1 MKKLFTILFL
11 LIAFTSN
18 AQRTMFSRQNN
29 YVLPIASAAT
39 SDDNPIT
46 NNLILY
52 LDATSSTSYIGSGL
66 IWNDLSTQNNNAT
79 FTSAPTYST
88 NPGRFTFSSASYAS
102 TISTT
107 INLTTATFIAW
118 IKPSQTQT
126 NYTGIIYLPISPTD
140 PSYYRSGMQ
149 LRTNNS
155 VGYTWGSNGAS
166 TYNWDSQLY
175 AINNQWSMI
184 AISVSANAT
193 VAYLCKEDGTIT
205 SATNIDTQAPIAG
218 QKFYIGRD
226 PILYS
231 STEADL
237 RTFKGNISKA
247 LVYSTALTLSDI
259 TLIFNAQ
266 KGKYGIIN

>member
-1 MKKLFTILFL
+1 MKKLFTIIFFF
-11 LIAFTSN
+11 ITFISN
-18 AQRTMFSRQNN
+18 AQRTLFAGNNN
-29 YVLPIASAAT
+29 YVQIVPPPVTTGA
-39 SDDNPIT
+39 NPVT

-52 LDATSSTSYIGSGL
+52 LDATRSASYIGSGT
-66 IWNDLSTQNNNAT
+66 IWSDLSTQSNTAT
-79 FTSAPTYST
+79 FTSSPTYSP

-102 TISTT
+102 TISKT

-126 NYTGIIYLPISPTD
+126 NYTGIIYLPISPLD
-140 PSYYRSGMQ
+140 PNYYRSGMQ

-175 AINNQWSMI
+175 APNNQWSMI
-184 AISVSANAT
+184 AISVSANST
-193 VAYLCKEDGTIT
+193 IAYLCKEDGTIT
-205 SATNIDTQAPIAG
+205 SATNIDTHAPIAG

-237 RTFKGNISKA
+237 RTFKGNISTA
-247 LVYSTALTLSDI
+247 LVYSSALSLSDI
-259 TLIFNAQ
+259 TSIFNAQ
-266 KGKYGIIN
+266 KIAFGL

>member
-1 MKKLFTILFL
+1 MKKILTILFFL
-11 LIAFTSN
+11 SAFISN
-18 AQRTMFSRQNN
+18 AQRTMFTRNN
-29 YVLPIASAAT
+29 NLVGPNGS
-39 SDDNPIT
+39 NPVNI
-46 NNLILY
+46 NLILN
-52 LDATSSTSYIGSGL
+52 LDATNAASYGGAGS
-66 IWNDLSTQNNNAT
+66 IWTDISGQSNSAT
-79 FTSAPTYST
+79 FTNSPTFSS

-118 IKPSQTQT
+118 IKPSQAQT
-126 NYTGIIYLPISPTD
+126 NYTGIIYLPLPPTD

-155 VGYTWGSNGAS
+155 VGYTWGSNGAT

-175 AINNQWSMI
+175 APNNQWSMI
-184 AISVSANAT
+184 AISVSANSTTAF
-193 VAYLCKEDGTIT
+193 LCKEDGTIT
-205 SATNIDTQAPIAG
+205 FATNIETQAPVSG
-218 QKFYIGRD
+218 QNFFIGRD

-231 STEADL
+231 SSEADL

-259 TLIFNAQ
+259 TSIFNAQ
-266 KGKYGIIN
+266 KGTFGIIF